1 MDANR
6 MMQIDI
12 AVGALLGALSGAVE
26 AAQPYH
32 EVFSQRA
39 GAAFTIELDLDNEAR
54 LVRLADSY
62 GFDRGLV
69 LDRYYAYRDQG
80 ATPQRALSHTHLEM
94 LDAAE

>member
-12 AVGALLGALSGAVE
+12 AVGAFLGALSGALE

-39 GAAFTIELDLDNEAR
+39 VAAFAIELDLDNETR
-54 LVRLADSY
+54 LVRLADSF
-62 GFDRGLV
+62 GFDPELV
-69 LDRYYAYRDQG
+69 LNRYYAYREQG
-80 ATPQRALSHTHLEM
+80 ATPQQALSHTHLEM